1 MKKINNIKNIK
12 EYLIKKY
19 HTYQESA
26 EINVMGDSNLASFH
40 KDIISNIL
48 HDLFNIDM
56 TGKRRK
62 K

>member
-48 HDLFNIDM
+48 HDLFNIE
-56 TGKRRK
+56 RK
-62 K
+62 